1 MDLFSITNVEGVPC
15 PGTSRRRQSAQV
27 RAAFPGTGLAS
38 ATFVI
43 NFFMAGPDMV
53 HWELTAVESNG
64 PFRLVVHHAHGVI
77 VEYFE
82 TSAAALMREQELEDL
97 LIAARGGSR

>member
-1 MDLFSITNVEGVPC
+1 MQ
-15 PGTSRRRQSAQV
+15 SRASS
-27 RAAFPGTGLAS
+27 PGTGLAFITS
-38 ATFVI
+38 VL
-43 NFFMAGPDMV
+43 NFFMAGPEMV
-53 HWELTAVESNG
+53 RWELTAVESNG

-97 LIAARGGSR
+97 LIAARGSHR